1 MDENID
7 NVSNSDK
14 NGFFN
19 TVFNF
24 DEENRGEMM
33 NIIQYTIL
41 AIIPCLLILKA
52 CKYIFPGEDESKGS
66 IEIFIEAFLQISFIL
81 IALTLI
87 DKMVKYIPTYSK
99 IPYLGNTPF
108 PTFSLPFIFL
118 LLTMQTKVAGKV
130 NILLERCIELIQGK
144 KEALTVENNNNNNVS
159 VHQPL
164 AGGHSISRADTL
176 DQSQLLPN
184 SSVNT
189 QLPAMQ
195 NPDFNDM
202 YQNQTTPMP
211 GAATPGMSEPVPA
224 NDGGGGFGGF
234 SSW

>member
-1 MDENID
+1 MDETKESIP
-7 NVSNSDK
+7 DK
-14 NGFFN
+14 NGFLN

-66 IEIFIEAFLQISFIL
+66 IEIFIEAFFQISFIL
-81 IALTLI
+81 ITLTLI

-118 LLTMQTKVAGKV
+118 LLTMQTKVAGKI
-130 NILLERCIELIQGK
+130 NILLERCMELIQGK
-144 KEALTVENNNNNNVS
+144 KEALSVENNKNVV

-184 SSVNT
+184 SNVNT
-189 QLPAMQ
+189 QLPAMQMQ

-202 YQNQTTPMP
+202 YQNQTTAMP
-211 GAATPGMSEPVPA
+211 GAAVPGMNEPMAA

>member
-1 MDENID
+1 MEKVNEVIKENNKVD
-7 NVSNSDK
+7 QN
-14 NGFFN
+14 FFSF
-19 TVFNF
+19 VFNF

-33 NIIQYTIL
+33 NIIQYTII

-81 IALTLI
+81 VALTLI

-118 LLTMQTKVAGKV
+118 LLTMQTKVAGKI
-130 NILLERCIELIQGK
+130 NILLERCMELIQGK
-144 KEALTVENNNNNNVS
+144 KEALTVENNNNVS

-184 SSVNT
+184 SNVNT
-189 QLPAMQ
+189 QLPIMQ
-195 NPDFNDM
+195 NPDFNNM

-211 GAATPGMSEPVPA
+211 GAATPGMNEPMAA
-224 NDGGGGFGGF
+224 NEGGGFGGF

>member
-7 NVSNSDK
+7 NGTKADK

-118 LLTMQTKVAGKV
+118 LLTMQTKVAGKI
-130 NILLERCIELIQGK
+130 NILLERCMELIQGK
-144 KEALTVENNNNNNVS
+144 KEALTVENNSNVS

-189 QLPAMQ
+189 QMPAMQ
-195 NPDFNDM
+195 NPDFNNM